1 MEIIRKVEAM
11 SDEIITKILV
21 VEDSPDLRDNI
32 IEMLT
37 LDGYETS
44 GAENGRVGVQVAQEL
59 MPDLIVCDI
68 MMPEMD
74 GYDVLMTLRKDPETA
89 GIPFIFLTART
100 EHIDRR
106 QGMVLG
112 ADDYLT
118 KPFNVQELLDSIEAQ
133 LEKRVRANAAAKA
146 HQDQLRESIVTALP
160 HELRTPLNTIIG
172 FSEMLQS
179 EAQYLKPDQVAS
191 WAGHIHT
198 AAYRLYHLVENYL
211 YYVRLQI
218 AVENKTAPEIHTNLD
233 DLRSTIEQQAVSLA
247 QKHKRPNDLVLSV
260 DACPPLT
267 MEYKDGLKIVEELID
282 NGFKFSKPG
291 QPVKVTGKLE
301 GDCYS
306 FSVEDKG
313 RGMSADQ
320 VKNIGGFIQFE
331 RWLHEQQGMGLGLIV
346 VKLLAKIYNADLD
359 INGKLEE
366 GTTVSLR
373 LKIK

>member
-1 MEIIRKVEAM
+1 M
-11 SDEIITKILV
+11 SDASVTKVLV
-21 VEDSPDLRDNI
+21 IEDSADLRDDL

-37 LDGYETS
+37 LDGYETK
-44 GAENGRVGVQVAQEL
+44 GAENGRIGVQLAQQI

-74 GYDVLMTLRKDPETA
+74 GYDVLMTLRRDPETA

-118 KPFNVQELLDSIEAQ
+118 KPFDVQELLDSIDAQ
-133 LEKRVRANAAAKA
+133 LEKRALANAAAKKR
-146 HQDQLRESIVTALP
+146 QDQLRESIVTALP

-211 YYVRLQI
+211 YYVRLQV
-218 AVENKTAPEIHTNLD
+218 AVQQKTAPEIYTPMD
-233 DLRSTIEQQAVSLA
+233 DLRAAIEQQAISLA
-247 QKHKRPNDLVLSV
+247 QKHKRPNDLVLSADV
-260 DACPPLT
+260 CPPLT
-267 MEYKDGLKIVEELID
+267 MDYKDGLKMVEELID
-282 NGFKFSKPG
+282 NGFKFSKAG
-291 QPVKVTGKLE
+291 QPVTVTAKLE

-313 RGMSADQ
+313 RGMTAEQAKS
-320 VKNIGGFIQFE
+320 IGGFIQFE

-346 VKLLAKIYNADLD
+346 VKLLTQIYNADMEID
-359 INGKLEE
+359 GKLDE
-366 GTTVSLR
+366 GTTVNLR

>member
-1 MEIIRKVEAM
+1 MDGNILEIDYMTEPIA
-11 SDEIITKILV
+11 KILV
-21 VEDSPDLRDNI
+21 IEDAADLRDDL

-37 LDGYETS
+37 LDGYQTH
-44 GAENGRVGVQVAQEL
+44 GAENGLVGVKTAKEV

-74 GYDVLMTLRKDPETA
+74 GYDVLLSLRGDPETA

-118 KPFNVQELLDSIEAQ
+118 KPFDVEELLESIHTQ
-133 LEKRVRANAAAKA
+133 IEKRQKANAAAKLR
-146 HQDQLRESIVTALP
+146 QDQLRESIVTALP

-211 YYVRLQI
+211 YYVRLQV
-218 AVENKTAPEIHTNLD
+218 AVQQNTAPEIHEKMD
-233 DLRSTIEQQAVSLA
+233 DMRAAIEQQAISLS
-247 QKHKRPNDLVLSV
+247 QKYKRPDDIVLSLEP
-260 DACPPLT
+260 CPPLT
-267 MEYKDGLKIVEELID
+267 MDYKDGLKMPEELID
-282 NGFKFSKPG
+282 NAFKFSKAG
-291 QPVKVTGKLE
+291 QAVKVTGKRD
-301 GDCYS
+301 GDCYTLT
-306 FSVEDKG
+306 VEDKG
-313 RGMSADQ
+313 RGMTPDQ
-320 VKNIGGFIQFE
+320 VEHIGGFIQFE

-346 VKLLAKIYNADLD
+346 VKLLSEIYHADLKID
-359 INGKLEE
+359 GKTNE
-366 GTTVSLR
+366 GTSVTLR
-373 LKIK
+373 LKIT

>member
-1 MEIIRKVEAM
+1 MNRNIVEIEPM
-11 SDEIITKILV
+11 SEPITKILV
-21 VEDSPDLRDNI
+21 IEDSADLRDDL

-37 LDGYETS
+37 LDGYQTH
-44 GAENGRVGVQVAQEL
+44 GAENGLVGVKKAQAV

-74 GYDVLMTLRKDPETA
+74 GYDVLLSLRREPETA

-118 KPFNVQELLDSIEAQ
+118 KPFDVEELLTSIHAQ
-133 LEKRVRANAAAKA
+133 LEKRAKANAAAKRR
-146 HQDQLRESIVTALP
+146 QDQLRESIVTALP

-191 WAGHIHT
+191 WAGHVHT

-211 YYVRLQI
+211 YYVRLQ
-218 AVENKTAPEIHTNLD
+218 VSVQQNTAPEIHEKMDNL
-233 DLRSTIEQQAVSLA
+233 SGAIEQQALTLA
-247 QKHKRPNDLVLSV
+247 QKYKRPNDMLISL
-260 DACPPLT
+260 DPCPPLS
-267 MEYKDGLKIVEELID
+267 MDYKDGLKMAEELID
-282 NGFKFSKPG
+282 NALKFSKAG
-291 QPVKVTGKLE
+291 QPVTVTGKRE
-301 GDCYS
+301 GDCYTLT
-306 FSVEDKG
+306 VEDKG
-313 RGMSADQ
+313 RGMTPDQ
-320 VKNIGGFIQFE
+320 VKHIGGFVQFE

-346 VKLLAKIYNADLD
+346 VKLLAEIYEADLQ
-359 INGKLEE
+359 INGKADE
-366 GTTVSLR
+366 GTLVSLR
-373 LKIK
+373 LKIT

>member
-1 MEIIRKVEAM
+1 MDRNILETTM
-11 SDEIITKILV
+11 SESLKTILV
-21 VEDSPDLRDNI
+21 IEDAAELRDDL

-37 LDGYETS
+37 LDGYKAH
-44 GAENGRVGVQVAQEL
+44 GAENGLVGIKVAQSI

-74 GYDVLMTLRKDPETA
+74 GYDVLLSIRREPETA

-118 KPFNVQELLDSIEAQ
+118 KPFDVEELLVSIHAQ
-133 LEKRVRANAAAKA
+133 FDKRERANAAARA
-146 HQDQLRESIVTALP
+146 RQDQLRESIVTALP

-191 WAGHIHT
+191 WAGHVHT

-211 YYVRLQI
+211 YYVRLQV
-218 AVENKTAPEIHTNLD
+218 AVQQKTAPEIHESME
-233 DLRSTIEQQAVSLA
+233 DLRAAVEQQALSLA
-247 QKHKRPNDLVLSV
+247 QKYKRPNDLVMSL
-260 DACPPLT
+260 DPCPALK
-267 MEYKDGLKIVEELID
+267 MDYKDGLKMAEELID
-282 NGFKFSKPG
+282 NALKFSKAG
-291 QPVKVTGKLE
+291 QTVTVTGKRE
-301 GDCYS
+301 GDCYALT
-306 FSVEDKG
+306 VEDKG
-313 RGMSADQ
+313 RGMTPEQ

-346 VKLLAKIYNADLD
+346 VKLLAQIYNADLE
-359 INGKLEE
+359 INGKANE
-366 GTTVSLR
+366 GTTVNLR
-373 LKIK
+373 LKIT